1 MAGGGITHHH
11 LEQMGNLT
19 LQHASLASLAETFA
33 PFLPSR
39 WQSREGYVEL
49 TNLVYQRLRH
59 RLPCFTVN

>member
-1 MAGGGITHHH
+1 
-11 LEQMGNLT
+11 MGNLT